1 MEGLIYDGTEI
12 GHEGLCLPRARGRV
26 RVSVRRDGT
35 RTQLDGLFQSGSLK
49 SVFPR
54 ADGKSLTAVL
64 VNTAGGLTDG
74 DRFEVEASAAAGAS
88 LTLTTQAAERAY
100 RAAGPEHGH
109 LSTGI
114 KVGRK
119 ARINWLPQETILFRG
134 CALRR
139 QLTAEVGPGGTFLA
153 VEPLVFGRAA
163 SGETLT
169 SGHFTDRIEVT
180 RGGETVLLDRFSL
193 AGDIASHL
201 ARPFAAGGAG
211 AMASLVLAS
220 DAAEAAL
227 EPLRKAMPEQG
238 GVSLIRRD
246 LLAARI
252 LARDGFVLRRTLIPM
267 ISRLIGDDIPRPWLT

>member
-12 GHEGLCLPRARGRV
+12 GHEGQCLPRARGRV
-26 RVSVRRDGT
+26 RVSVHQDGS

-54 ADGKSLTAVL
+54 PDGKALTAVL

-100 RAAGPEHGH
+100 RAAGPEHGR

-114 KVGRK
+114 RVGRK

-139 QLTAEVGPGGTFLA
+139 QLTVEVGPGGTFLA

-180 RGGETVLLDRFSL
+180 RDGEPVLLDRFSL
-193 AGDIASHL
+193 SGDIASHL
-201 ARPFAAGGAG
+201 AKPFAAAGAG

-227 EPLRKAMPEQG
+227 EPLRRAMPEHG
-238 GVSLIRRD
+238 GVSLIRHD
-246 LLAARI
+246 LLAARL
-252 LARDGFVLRRTLIPM
+252 LARDGFALRRTLIPM
-267 ISRLIGDDIPRPWLT
+267 ITRLTGEDIPRPWLT